1 MKQIILTLLGGI
13 IISTVFSQANVTDQK
28 TTNKIVLAGGQ
39 KILVETNITMEA
51 SLSPGMDMTGN
62 TSSANT
68 LEMKTGTDSSYT
80 ISNTLTKVKLNM
92 DMMGQ
97 SNSFDS
103 DKKEDKESEIGK
115 GVADKLNK
123 PVDISINK
131 LTGKILPGNKT
142 NNKKSDDQ
150 INGAGGL
157 LGIFSGTAEDAVVSE
172 AFSLLPQGK
181 KVGDNWTDSTIE
193 KNNKVVR
200 VYTLR
205 SINDKEAIIQLDI
218 VTEATTTIEQQGM
231 SMDFTSITKTKTDIT
246 TDIITGLVKTRT
258 SQSDISGSMQ
268 VMGQSM
274 PITAKTTSTSTYK

>member
-1 MKQIILTLLGGI
+1 MKQIILTLIGVI
-13 IISTVFSQANVTDQK
+13 IISTAFSQTNVTDQK
-28 TTNKIVLAGGQ
+28 TTNKIVLSEGQ
-39 KILVETNITMEA
+39 KIIVETNITMEA

-62 TSSANT
+62 TSSAST

-103 DKKEDKESEIGK
+103 DKKEDRESEIGK
-115 GVADKLNK
+115 DMADKLNK

-131 LTGKILPGNKT
+131 LTGKILPDNKT
-142 NNKKSDDQ
+142 NSKKSDDQ

-157 LGIFSGTAEDAVVSE
+157 LGIFSGNAEDAVVSE

-181 KVGDNWTDSTIE
+181 KVGDTWTDSTIE

-200 VYTLR
+200 VYTLK
-205 SINDKEAIIQLDI
+205 SIKDNDATIQLDI
-218 VTEATTTIEQQGM
+218 IRDATTTIEQQGM
-231 SMDFTSITKTKTDIT
+231 SMDFTSTTKTKTDII